1 MEGNPEGPMSFAV
14 DSQGRM
20 LVLDQ
25 VNRRMVRYGADGKP
39 LGEVPLELR
48 SPQDVAS
55 GEDGS
60 TAVMDRLVNKSVAIY
75 DAEGS
80 LKGEIPL
87 EGEGVPKG
95 GLLSGVFVDGN
106 DVYVEREHGS
116 LVRIGDTQGRPAQD
130 RAELPGRPSRDGL
143 YFLRAGISGAE
154 EGRVY
159 VTSFE
164 RATKAHRFT
173 RELHLNMPAR
183 TILLLDTDRQGTIYL
198 ATVVEPAPNKELLLL
213 SCLEPEKGVPI
224 GKAEL
229 PVNNMPEETF
239 RTLVVLADGG
249 VLFALMT
256 SAGVTYQRYDCT

>member
-1 MEGNPEGPMSFAV
+1 MSFTV
-14 DSQGRM
+14 DSRGGL

-39 LGEVPLELR
+39 LGEVPLDLR

-87 EGEGVPKG
+87 EGEGVPTG
-95 GLLSGVFVDGN
+95 GLVSGVFVDGK
-106 DVYVEREHGS
+106 DIYVEREHGS
-116 LVRIGDTQGRPAQD
+116 LVQIGDTQGRAARD
-130 RAELPGRPSRDGL
+130 RAELPGRPSRDGRYL
-143 YFLRAGISGAE
+143 LRAGISGPE

-164 RATKAHRFT
+164 RATQAHRFT
-173 RELHLNMPAR
+173 RELRLDMPAR
-183 TILLLDTDRQGTIYL
+183 AIHLLDTDRQGTIYL
-198 ATVVEPAPNKELLLL
+198 ATLVEPAPNKELMLL

-229 PVNNMPEETF
+229 PVNTMPEETF
-239 RTLVVLADGG
+239 RTLVVLDEGG
-249 VLFALMT
+249 VLLALMT
-256 SAGVTYQRYDCT
+256 PSGITYQRYDCT